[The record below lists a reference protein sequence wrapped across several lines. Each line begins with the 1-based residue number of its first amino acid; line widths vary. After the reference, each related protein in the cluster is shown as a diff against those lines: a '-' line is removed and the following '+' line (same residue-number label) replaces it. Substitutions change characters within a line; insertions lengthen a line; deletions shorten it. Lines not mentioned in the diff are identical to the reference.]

1 MSNNINN
8 KRFSVCNIIK
18 KSEAIELLKNN
29 LTAEELKALIQPN
42 YNHLIKMLKL
52 YSKKDIQYL
61 LYNTHKIG
69 MDKISNIIRKNAVM
83 GGGDSEEEEAE
94 DSNLKKGT
102 TNNLIDME
110 EEEGEEEE
118 EINTNA
124 DLLLANITEV
134 KKKNETIETQTD
146 DIKQLEQLQLGYIE
160 NNNERINE
168 ASNKKETRNTKPT
181 SIKKTI
187 FIPRQKNNEKLVISN
202 DPIHNAEID
211 IDETAFNTT
220 AEGFMKT
227 DAFNEVK
234 KYKSLKKVVTYLK
247 NAKLNYEEVEKVCS
261 SLADYHKNRLLKN
274 DKYDSE
280 IKAQIQKVKKVNEM
294 YEIVELMSF

>member
-52 YSKKDIQYL
+52 YTKKDIQYL

-83 GGGDSEEEEAE
+83 GGGDSEEEAE
-94 DSNLKKGT
+94 DNNLKKST
-102 TNNLIDME
+102 TNNLIDMDE
-110 EEEGEEEE
+110 EEEEEE
-118 EINTNA
+118 EINTNT

-134 KKKNETIETQTD
+134 KKKNETTETQTD

-160 NNNERINE
+160 DNNERINE
-168 ASNKKETRNTKPT
+168 ASGKNKKETRYTKPT
-181 SIKKTI
+181 SLKKTTYK
-187 FIPRQKNNEKLVISN
+187 PQQKDNEKLVISN
-202 DPIHNAEID
+202 DPMLNTEID
-211 IDETAFNTT
+211 IEERALDTT
-220 AEGFMKT
+220 AEVFMKT
-227 DAFNEVK
+227 DAYNELK
-234 KYKSLKKVVTYLK
+234 KYKSLKKVVGSLK
-247 NAKLNYEEVEKVCS
+247 TARLNYDEVEKVCN
-261 SLADYHKNRLLKN
+261 SLAKYHKERLLKN

-280 IKAQIQKVKKVNEM
+280 IKAQLQRIKKVNEV
-294 YEIVELMSF
+294 YDIIELLSW